1 MVKKNLNKII
11 SLSTLAIILGTLFYI
26 FFNLSGLKEKIIVK
40 YPNLRFVKYLLKGDS
55 LVNKISN
62 DYKVKFL
69 PYTEFE
75 KLKLIKK
82 EIKFKDS
89 YYSPSLNS
97 AISYKKYG
105 TFFIE
110 PFKEKLI
117 LVDYQGNI
125 YSVNYNKEFLRKSIK
140 KVKTKNIKTNLEL
153 TRAFDSLIIGENLYI
168 SHTTITNDC
177 QKINISFAKIDYIN
191 MVFQN
196 FFQSDECY
204 KDGSPSRMQFFNHR
218 NKNGILLSTSGGS
231 YDKPGNNSQNK
242 QSLLGKIIFIELK
255 NRTKYLYSYGHRVIQ
270 GLYAE
275 NDLILATE
283 HGPKAG
289 DEINKIVFEGN
300 YGWPIASY
308 GEKYNF
314 NYEKKPFYKKNHYS
328 LGFVEPLYSFIPA
341 VGISE
346 IIRLPNNFS
355 DYFQDKFIV
364 SSLYGRSIFIVHF
377 DKDHNRVINLEK
389 IFINERI
396 RDIKYDYKNKNILLA
411 FEENGEIGILS
422 VD

>member
-1 MVKKNLNKII
+1 M
-11 SLSTLAIILGTLFYI
+11 
-26 FFNLSGLKEKIIVK
+26 
-40 YPNLRFVKYLLKGDS
+40 
-55 LVNKISN
+55 
-62 DYKVKFL
+62 
-69 PYTEFE
+69 
-75 KLKLIKK
+75 
-82 EIKFKDS
+82 
-89 YYSPSLNS
+89 
-97 AISYKKYG
+97 
-105 TFFIE
+105 
-110 PFKEKLI
+110 
-117 LVDYQGNI
+117 
-125 YSVNYNKEFLRKSIK
+125 
-140 KVKTKNIKTNLEL
+140 
-153 TRAFDSLIIGENLYI
+153 
-168 SHTTITNDC
+168 
-177 QKINISFAKIDYIN
+177 
-191 MVFQN
+191 
-196 FFQSDECY
+196 
-204 KDGSPSRMQFFNHR
+204 
-218 NKNGILLSTSGGS
+218 
-231 YDKPGNNSQNK
+231 
-242 QSLLGKIIFIELK
+242 
-255 NRTKYLYSYGHRVIQ
+255 YSYGHRVIQ

-308 GEKYNF
+308 GEKYNS

-355 DYFQDKFIV
+355 DHFQDKFIV